1 MKLPRSKKL
10 RLACAFAALT
20 TLPINAEERHELR
33 VGIAG
38 HAFEHLGA
46 IGDQAEAAAASGMTI
61 IYPGCFGQ
69 MGAEGLPAP
78 EQTEVLRKK
87 FNAYLR
93 DAKAS
98 GVKLALAY
106 VCSTSIV
113 KLETFDKNW
122 SKEFRAQFA
131 TPPAQWLQQD
141 RDGKPLPSWY
151 GGNYLPA
158 CKNNPDWRTYEKFMV
173 KLQLESGSDGIFFDN
188 PTVHPQGCYCE
199 PCMKK
204 FAGFLG
210 KEGTKIEL
218 PATDQMAFL
227 RQLAV
232 SRSNDFLRFRATTAR
247 DFLAEMRTYARTIKS
262 DALMTCNNSLNTP
275 GAFFSQARTYGYNI
289 YEMSKA
295 EDLVVVEDMA
305 TQPRVLPDG
314 SVAEYG
320 PIYELLHAISH
331 RKPVVACALA
341 DGDYHTAP
349 NLVRLAMAE
358 AAAHRASYLA
368 WPTWPENVRQKMI
381 AAIRPQ
387 ADLLRKHASLL
398 NETTPVADALLFLP
412 FRRWVDTADCQ
423 PLRVASDLCRAN
435 IAFEVVC
442 EDDLLKTLAVKRR
455 PVLLVESRSV
465 LLPPE
470 SVAIDQF
477 QHDGG
482 KVVWTGEDKWFEQ
495 FQNLA
500 GKPSVKVE
508 GLSTV
513 RAVICD
519 QAAKRIVHLL
529 NHNVQRL
536 SSFEDK
542 VTPAAD
548 VRLQVRV
555 PFAPKS
561 VKAISADAKA
571 THGSVSFTA
580 AQEDGDHSLAV
591 TIPHL
596 EISTILLIE

>member
-1 MKLPRSKKL
+1 M
-10 RLACAFAALT
+10 LT

-46 IGDQAEAAAASGMTI
+46 IGDQAEAAAASGSTI
-61 IYPGCFGQ
+61 IYAGG
-69 MGAEGLPAP
+69 MGEMGYNGFLKPKELTALAAD
-78 EQTEVLRKK
+78 R
-87 FNAYLR
+87 NAYVR
-93 DAKAS
+93 RAKAN
-98 GVKLALAY
+98 GIQLALGY
-106 VCSTSIV
+106 VCATSIV
-113 KLETFDKNW
+113 KLETFDKHW
-122 SKEFRAQFA
+122 SNEFRAQFA
-131 TPPAQWLQQD
+131 TPPAEWLQQD
-141 RDGKPLPSWY
+141 RDGRPLPSWS
-151 GGNYLPA
+151 GGDYRPA
-158 CKNNPDWRTYEKFMV
+158 CMNNPDWRAYEKSVLRF
-173 KLQLESGSDGIFFDN
+173 QIESGHDGIFFDN

-199 PCMKK
+199 LCMKK

-210 KEGTKIEL
+210 KEGAKIEL
-218 PATDQMAFL
+218 PATDQVLFL

-232 SRSNDFLRFRATTAR
+232 SRSGDFLRFRGTTAR

-262 DALMTCNNSLNTP
+262 DALITCNNSLNSP
-275 GAFFSQARTYGYNI
+275 GAFFSQCRGFGYNI
-289 YEMSKA
+289 YEMSKV
-295 EDLVVVEDMA
+295 EDFVVVEDMA

-320 PIYELLHAISH
+320 PIYGLLHAISH
-331 RKPVVACALA
+331 RKPVVACALT

-349 NLVRLAMAE
+349 KRVRLAMAE
-358 AAAHRASYLA
+358 AAAHRASNLA
-368 WPTWPENVRQKMI
+368 WPTWPENVRQKMV

-387 ADLLRKHASLL
+387 ADLLRKHAGLL

-435 IAFEVVC
+435 IAFEAVC
-442 EDDLLKTLAVKRR
+442 EDELSKTLAVKRR

-482 KVVWTGEDKWFEQ
+482 KVVWTAEDKWFEQ

-513 RAVICD
+513 RAVVCD
-519 QAAKRIVHLL
+519 QPAKRIVHLL
-529 NHNVQRL
+529 NLNVQRL

-561 VKAISADAKA
+561 VKAISPDGEA
-571 THGSVSFTA
+571 TQGSVPFTS
-580 AQEDGDHSLAV
+580 AQEAGDHSLAV
-591 TIPHL
+591 TIPRL